1 MVAMTFQHPRVK
13 EEALND
19 LRKRS
24 KENPDA
30 CLFMSADVIDYTDE
44 ELKAINW
51 MNERYFVTTI
61 SDGMF
66 ARFRVVYE
74 KDDERVIM
82 THNKFIQS
90 LKHMKILAM
99 DQNGRI
105 KPIPIT
111 TLWLESPLRREK
123 NI

>member
-1 MVAMTFQHPRVK
+1 MTFQHPRIK
-13 EEALND
+13 QEALND
-19 LRKRS
+19 LYKRS

-30 CLFMSADVIDYTDE
+30 CLFMSADVIDYTEE

-66 ARFRVVYE
+66 AKFRVVYE

-82 THNKFIQS
+82 TKRKFEES
-90 LKHMKILAM
+90 LTNMKIVAM
-99 DQNGRI
+99 DQNGRT
-105 KPIPIT
+105 KLMPIT
-111 TLWLESPLRREK
+111 QLWLDSPLRRHK